1 MVSQK
6 RFGTRQVLGRVDADG
21 FHLRDTDLDM
31 IACLQPSQLLQ
42 ALSHLERRLRQR
54 GNFAEHIRPIGIQT
68 DVLVEGVSGKPFRGF
83 DTTKVGN
90 HASTEIEGAVIVIHD
105 HLRTIGIAQCLKAV
119 LCSERFH
126 EGGDLCGGVLE
137 TGLDGLQLLWLNEW
151 LITLYVHDDVEG
163 TTDAFVS
170 LLHTVGAAFV
180 VHTRHHSLSAECQD
194 GVVDALVIGS
204 HDGFVQ
210 LAFHLTINP
219 FNDCLAAEHSQRL
232 GRETRGSVTGWNNS
246 YESHVSNLFL
256 VLNLCVY
263 LLLCTFADEMKQHIY
278 YIGVGTNLPD
288 GDSALQWAHDQLVS
302 LVRGSL
308 LVSSSRLTEPIG
320 LPDSGPFTNQLIR
333 LETAL
338 DAEELRLALKAL
350 ERRFGRMPEDKAR
363 GIVKLDLDILC
374 ADGQVLKADEWQRSY
389 MLAARAELD

>member
-1 MVSQK
+1 
-6 RFGTRQVLGRVDADG
+6 
-21 FHLRDTDLDM
+21 
-31 IACLQPSQLLQ
+31 
-42 ALSHLERRLRQR
+42 
-54 GNFAEHIRPIGIQT
+54 
-68 DVLVEGVSGKPFRGF
+68 
-83 DTTKVGN
+83 
-90 HASTEIEGAVIVIHD
+90 
-105 HLRTIGIAQCLKAV
+105 
-119 LCSERFH
+119 
-126 EGGDLCGGVLE
+126 
-137 TGLDGLQLLWLNEW
+137 
-151 LITLYVHDDVEG
+151 
-163 TTDAFVS
+163 
-170 LLHTVGAAFV
+170 
-180 VHTRHHSLSAECQD
+180 
-194 GVVDALVIGS
+194 
-204 HDGFVQ
+204 
-210 LAFHLTINP
+210 
-219 FNDCLAAEHSQRL
+219 
-232 GRETRGSVTGWNNS
+232 
-246 YESHVSNLFL
+246 
-256 VLNLCVY
+256 
-263 LLLCTFADEMKQHIY
+263 MKQHIY